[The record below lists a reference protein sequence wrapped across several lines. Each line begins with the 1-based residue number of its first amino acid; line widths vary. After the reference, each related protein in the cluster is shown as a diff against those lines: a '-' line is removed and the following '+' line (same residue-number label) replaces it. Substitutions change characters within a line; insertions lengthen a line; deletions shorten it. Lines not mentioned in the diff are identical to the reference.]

1 MSALRAAPGIHVSN
15 DWAHVGVVGHHRSRG
30 RRHCAAR
37 RRRPHLGHS
46 LRGVHTRDRRQ
57 HHAAFEFRQRISD
70 RRYPGRHH
78 HRCNAGPTFPG
89 TEIVK
94 RPGVGSPVA
103 DHMTRSWEEDMR
115 KRIILGLAVAMA
127 ALMGVAHAEDKKVTI
142 GVSIPAADHGWTAGV
157 VFHAQRMAKLLMA
170 QHPGL
175 NVIVKTSPD
184 PATQANAVQD
194 LVTQGINALVI
205 LPSDPDP
212 LVNAIKEV
220 KNKNI
225 FVTLVDRAPS
235 NNDNS
240 VRDLYVAGNNPA
252 LGATAGEYIKKNTPN
267 AQVAVIR
274 GLPIPIDQQRQDGFD
289 KAISG
294 SGVKV
299 IQKQFGNWNRDDAFK
314 VMQDYLTKYPKIDV
328 VWCQDDDMAVG
339 VLQAIDQAKRTE
351 IQYVIA
357 GAGSK
362 DMVKKVM
369 DGDKLV
375 PVDVLYPP
383 AMVATAMEL
392 TAANF
397 YNQVPVR
404 GSYILDATLITKDN
418 AKGFYFPDSPF

>member
-1 MSALRAAPGIHVSN
+1 
-15 DWAHVGVVGHHRSRG
+15 
-30 RRHCAAR
+30 
-37 RRRPHLGHS
+37 
-46 LRGVHTRDRRQ
+46 
-57 HHAAFEFRQRISD
+57 
-70 RRYPGRHH
+70 
-78 HRCNAGPTFPG
+78 
-89 TEIVK
+89 
-94 RPGVGSPVA
+94 
-103 DHMTRSWEEDMR
+103 MR
-115 KRIILGLAVAMA
+115 KRILCLGVVMA
-127 ALMGVAHAEDKKVTI
+127 ALMSVAHAADKKVTI

-157 VFHAQRMAKLLMA
+157 VFHAERMAKLLMA

-175 NVIVKTSPD
+175 NVIVKTAPD
-184 PATQANAVQD
+184 PATQANSVQD
-194 LVTQGINALVI
+194 LVTRGINALVI

-225 FVTLVDRAPS
+225 FVALVDRAPS

-294 SGVKV
+294 SNVKV
-299 IQKQFGNWNRDDAFK
+299 LAKQFGNWNRDDAFK
-314 VMQDYLTKYPKIDV
+314 VMQDYLTKFPKIDV

-339 VLQAIDQAKRTE
+339 VLQAIDQAKRTD

-369 DGDKLV
+369 DGDKLI

-392 TAANF
+392 TVANF
-397 YNQVPVR
+397 YNQAPVR
-404 GSYILDATLITKDN
+404 GSYILDATLVTKAN
-418 AKGFYFPDSPF
+418 AKDFYFPDSPF

>member
-1 MSALRAAPGIHVSN
+1 
-15 DWAHVGVVGHHRSRG
+15 
-30 RRHCAAR
+30 
-37 RRRPHLGHS
+37 
-46 LRGVHTRDRRQ
+46 
-57 HHAAFEFRQRISD
+57 
-70 RRYPGRHH
+70 
-78 HRCNAGPTFPG
+78 
-89 TEIVK
+89 
-94 RPGVGSPVA
+94 
-103 DHMTRSWEEDMR
+103 MR
-115 KRIILGLAVAMA
+115 KRILCLGVVMA
-127 ALMGVAHAEDKKVTI
+127 ALMGGAHAEDKKVTI

-157 VFHAQRMAKLLMA
+157 VFHAERMAKLLMA

-175 NVIVKTSPD
+175 NVIVKTAPD
-184 PATQANAVQD
+184 PATQANSVQD
-194 LVTQGINALVI
+194 LVTRGINALVI

-225 FVTLVDRAPS
+225 FVALVDRAPS

-294 SGVKV
+294 SNVKV
-299 IQKQFGNWNRDDAFK
+299 LAKQFGNWNRDDAFK
-314 VMQDYLTKYPKIDV
+314 VMQDYLTKFPKIDV

-339 VLQAIDQAKRTE
+339 VLQAIDQAKRTD

-369 DGDKLV
+369 DGDKLI

-397 YNQVPVR
+397 YNQAPVR
-404 GSYILDATLITKDN
+404 GSYILDATLVTKAN
-418 AKGFYFPDSPF
+418 AKDFYFPDSPF

>member
-1 MSALRAAPGIHVSN
+1 
-15 DWAHVGVVGHHRSRG
+15 
-30 RRHCAAR
+30 
-37 RRRPHLGHS
+37 
-46 LRGVHTRDRRQ
+46 
-57 HHAAFEFRQRISD
+57 
-70 RRYPGRHH
+70 
-78 HRCNAGPTFPG
+78 
-89 TEIVK
+89 
-94 RPGVGSPVA
+94 
-103 DHMTRSWEEDMR
+103 MR
-115 KRIILGLAVAMA
+115 KRMLGLAVVMA
-127 ALMGVAHAEDKKVTI
+127 ALTGVAHAQDRKVTI

-157 VFHAQRMAKLLMA
+157 VFHAERMAKLMMA
-170 QHPGL
+170 RHPGL
-175 NVIVKTSPD
+175 KVIVKTSPD
-184 PATQANAVQD
+184 PATQANALQD

-205 LPSDPDP
+205 LPTDPDP

-267 AQVAVIR
+267 AQVAVVR

-294 SGVKV
+294 SNVKV
-299 IQKQFGNWNRDDAFK
+299 LAKQFGNWNRDDAFK

-339 VLQAIDQAKRTE
+339 VLQAIDQAKRTD

-369 DGDKLV
+369 DGDKLI

-404 GSYILDATLITKDN
+404 GSYILDATLITKGN
-418 AKGFYFPDSPF
+418 AKDFYFPDSPF

>member
-1 MSALRAAPGIHVSN
+1 
-15 DWAHVGVVGHHRSRG
+15 
-30 RRHCAAR
+30 
-37 RRRPHLGHS
+37 
-46 LRGVHTRDRRQ
+46 
-57 HHAAFEFRQRISD
+57 
-70 RRYPGRHH
+70 
-78 HRCNAGPTFPG
+78 
-89 TEIVK
+89 
-94 RPGVGSPVA
+94 
-103 DHMTRSWEEDMR
+103 MR
-115 KRIILGLAVAMA
+115 KRILGLAVVVT

-157 VFHAQRMAKLLMA
+157 VFHAERMAKLLMA

-175 NVIVKTSPD
+175 NVIVKTAPD
-184 PATQANAVQD
+184 PATQANSVQD
-194 LVTQGINALVI
+194 LVTRGINALVI

-220 KNKNI
+220 KSKNI
-225 FVTLVDRAPS
+225 FVALVDRAPS
-235 NNDNS
+235 TNDNS

-289 KAISG
+289 KAIAG
-294 SGVKV
+294 SNVKV
-299 IQKQFGNWNRDDAFK
+299 LAKQFGNWNRDDAFK
-314 VMQDYLTKYPKIDV
+314 VMQDYLTKFPKIDV

-339 VLQAIDQAKRTE
+339 VLQAIDQAKRTD

-369 DGDKLV
+369 DGDKLI

-404 GSYILDATLITKDN
+404 GSYILDATLITKAN
-418 AKGFYFPDSPF
+418 AKDFYFPDSPF